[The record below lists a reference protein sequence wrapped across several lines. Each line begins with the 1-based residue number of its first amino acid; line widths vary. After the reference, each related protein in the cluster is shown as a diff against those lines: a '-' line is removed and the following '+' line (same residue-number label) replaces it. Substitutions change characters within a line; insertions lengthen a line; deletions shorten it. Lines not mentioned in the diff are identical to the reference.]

1 MVDKS
6 LVDEIKNKIKSGA
19 SASEAD
25 DVLKSFELIKQ
36 MSKEVDYLKSDVD
49 ESDYT
54 CQLVFSDL
62 EKEYWIKVS
71 KGNVEYD
78 KGKLESPSFTITSS
92 KDTSFTITSSKDI
105 GLGLFLGE
113 IDANIVATLGK
124 LGVAGNFT
132 QLRLFQELYED
143 TIEEFKNKY

>member
-6 LVDEIKNKIKSGA
+6 LVEEIKNKIKSGA

-25 DVLKSFELIKQ
+25 GILKSFELIKQ
-36 MSKEVDYLKSDVD
+36 MSKEVDYLKGDVE

-71 KGNVEYD
+71 KGNVDYD
-78 KGKLESPSFTITSS
+78 KGKLDSPSFTIT
-92 KDTSFTITSSKDI
+92 TSKDI
-105 GLGLFLGE
+105 GLGLFFGE
-113 IDANIVATLGK
+113 VDANIVAPLGK
-124 LGVAGNFT
+124 LGIAGNST
-132 QLRLFQELYED
+132 QLRLFQEFYED
-143 TIEEFKNKY
+143 VIDEFNKKY